1 MVKKKIFRISDLLGK
16 VFLKKKDSDDD
27 YLTIQEIMHLLH
39 ERGFGIM
46 IILFS
51 LPSLFPA
58 FLPPIPTLFAVPL
71 CFFSV
76 QMIMRMDAPYLP
88 PIISRR
94 KLKRASLQKA
104 ITTSMPYMQKVESI
118 IKPRVNF
125 ITQQQIQ
132 RYLGIFMLLFSLTV
146 AIPLPMTNLIPSI
159 ALIFMGIGI
168 LSRDGLAVIAGLCI
182 GLLWIVALL
191 FLFQEIM
198 AFFEISQGAEILA
211 ES

>member
-1 MVKKKIFRISDLLGK
+1 MPIIVKISDMLSK
-16 VFLKKKDSDDD
+16 VFLKKKESDGD
-27 YLTIQEIMHLLH
+27 YLTIAEIMELLN

-58 FLPPIPTLFAVPL
+58 FLPPIPTIFAIPL
-71 CFFSV
+71 SFFSV

-88 PIISRR
+88 KFISKR

-104 ITTSMPYMQKVESI
+104 ITKSVPYMKKVERA
-118 IKPRVNF
+118 IKPRMPF
-125 ITQQQIQ
+125 MTTETMQ
-132 RYLGIFMLLFSLTV
+132 RYLGVFMLIFSLTV

-159 ALIFMGIGI
+159 ALIFIGVGLI
-168 LSRDGLAVIAGLCI
+168 SRDGLAAIIGVCI
-182 GLLWIVALL
+182 GILWICALA

-198 AFFEISQGAEILA
+198 AFFDGSTPPSETVIVQQ
-211 ES
+211 